1 MDWINQLTQWYRQ
14 NARDLPWRRTQDA
27 YAIWISEVMLQQT
40 RVAAVVPYYERF
52 LSELPDVHALAKAD
66 DDRLHKL
73 WEGLGYYSRA
83 KNLKR
88 SAVII
93 TETYDGK
100 LPGNY
105 NALLQ
110 LPGIGEYTAGAIASI
125 SYKEP
130 VPSVDGNV
138 LRVYARLFAVETD
151 VRDVSFRK
159 QVRAAL
165 LPLMPVDEPGLFN
178 AALMELGA
186 TVCVPNGAPNCEAC
200 PISAFCKAYQQ
211 ERTLELPLISKKRAR
226 KIVQKTVF
234 VLTQNSNPLGYRR
247 PDTGLLAG
255 LWQLPETDGRLSD
268 AKAAEW
274 LGVWNLRP
282 IGELRFYD
290 RKHIFTHIEWHMRVC
305 AAEIAAD
312 ELPEGWVRLD
322 ETHALPTAY
331 KICL

>member
-1 MDWINQLTQWYRQ
+1 
-14 NARDLPWRRTQDA
+14 
-27 YAIWISEVMLQQT
+27 MLQQT
-40 RVAAVVPYYERF
+40 RVAAVIPYYERF
-52 LSELPDVHALAKAD
+52 LAELPDVRALAAVD

-83 KNLKR
+83 RNLKR
-88 SAVII
+88 AAVIVS
-93 TETYDGK
+93 ETTCGGVLPDHYD
-100 LPGNY
+100 
-105 NALLQ
+105 ALLQ

-125 SYKEP
+125 AYGEP

-138 LRVYARLFAVETD
+138 LRVYARLFAVEKD
-151 VRDVSFRK
+151 VRDLSFRK

-165 LPLMPVDEPGLFN
+165 LPLIPKDDPGVFN

-186 TVCVPNGAPNCEAC
+186 TICVPNGTPNCGEC
-200 PISAFCKAYQQ
+200 PIRTFCEAYKQG
-211 ERTLELPLISKKRAR
+211 RTAELPVISKKRTR

-234 VLTQNSNPLGYRR
+234 ALMQNGKPLGYRR

-255 LWQLPETDGRLSD
+255 LWQPPEADGVLSD
-268 AKAAEW
+268 VQAAEW
-274 LGVWNLRP
+274 LGERNLRP
-282 IGELRFYD
+282 IGELRFYE

-305 AAEIAAD
+305 AAEVAAEEPPKD
-312 ELPEGWVRLD
+312 WVLLD